1 MDHIAVKNLKL
12 TYQRKASEYGA
23 FNFIRH
29 IVRINVYKNIDIRIN
44 TYYNKDRK
52 GGHTMPMT
60 SKQMVKLLKQNGFI
74 EIRQAGS
81 HKILNNPVTNR
92 SVVVPIHAKDLPKG
106 TERNILKQ
114 AGLL

>member
-1 MDHIAVKNLKL
+1 MR
-12 TYQRKASEYGA
+12 TYQRKASEKGA
-23 FNFIRH
+23 FNLIWH
-29 IVRINVYKNIDIRIN
+29 TVCINVYENIDMRIS
-44 TYYNKDRK
+44 TYYNIDMK
-52 GGHTMPMT
+52 GGHMMPMT

-92 SVVVPIHAKDLPKG
+92 SVVVPFHAKDLPKG

>member
-1 MDHIAVKNLKL
+1 MDHIAVRNLKL

-74 EIRQAGS
+74 EIRQVGS
-81 HKILNNPVTNR
+81 CKRFTKRH
-92 SVVVPIHAKDLPKG
+92 
-106 TERNILKQ
+106 
-114 AGLL
+114 

>member
-1 MDHIAVKNLKL
+1 MDHIAVRNLKL

-52 GGHTMPMT
+52 
-60 SKQMVKLLKQNGFI
+60 
-74 EIRQAGS
+74 AGAQS
-81 HKILNNPVTNR
+81 NVR
-92 SVVVPIHAKDLPKG
+92 VVD
-106 TERNILKQ
+106 
-114 AGLL
+114 

>member
-1 MDHIAVKNLKL
+1 
-12 TYQRKASEYGA
+12 
-23 FNFIRH
+23 
-29 IVRINVYKNIDIRIN
+29 
-44 TYYNKDRK
+44 
-52 GGHTMPMT
+52 
-60 SKQMVKLLKQNGFI
+60 MVKLLKQNGFI

-114 AGLL
+114 AG